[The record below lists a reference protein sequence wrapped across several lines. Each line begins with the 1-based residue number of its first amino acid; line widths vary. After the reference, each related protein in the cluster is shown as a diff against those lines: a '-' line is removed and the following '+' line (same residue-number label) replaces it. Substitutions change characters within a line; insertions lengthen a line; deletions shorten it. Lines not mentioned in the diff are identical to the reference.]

1 MGGSVSTPPTST
13 TTSSCY
19 VSGTVDPSDYEQ
31 YHLPDIDSADSDDD
45 TDDADLEIIPTP
57 TREHVSHKDRR
68 TRKWVLKEVGK
79 EMSPGVQPIKP
90 KTTTGRARTPSIG
103 HRTLVKRRA
112 LDHRLSSWK
121 RKGFSERI
129 ELSLGIVVVD
139 KTWLS
144 EDKAASD
151 IQKHYRAC

>member
-1 MGGSVSTPPTST
+1 MG
-13 TTSSCY
+13 
-19 VSGTVDPSDYEQ
+19 
-31 YHLPDIDSADSDDD
+31 
-45 TDDADLEIIPTP
+45 
-57 TREHVSHKDRR
+57 
-68 TRKWVLKEVGK
+68 KEVGK

-90 KTTTGRARTPSIG
+90 KTTTGRARTPSTG
-103 HRTLVKRRA
+103 HMSLVKRRA

-121 RKGFSERI
+121 RKGVSERI

-151 IQKHYRAC
+151 IQIITGPVESPPRHENSDDCSCHSQIATILIMCLSFYKLDSSCSVLEGTWPSGKKGSWETQIIHEMAKGHLC